1 MIQIENKEHLEQI
14 LSENSA
20 VVMDFYADWCGPCKQ
35 LIPILETIIED
46 EKYKDV
52 VFCKINVDENE
63 DLARSYGVRSIP
75 SLKYVKKGEVIKT
88 TLGVQPIKLITES
101 ISEIM

>member
-14 LSENSA
+14 LSKNSA

-52 VFCKINVDENE
+52 VFCKINVDQNE
-63 DLARSYGVRSIP
+63 ELSKSYGIRSIP
-75 SLKYVKKGEVIKT
+75 TIKYVKKGEVIKT
-88 TLGVQPIKLITES
+88 TIGIQPTTLITES